1 MLPEAMLWK
10 SLFEEPATWFDKRPT
25 KNNRPAFVH
34 SQHHYPLW
42 LGHRTPCEAI
52 EEVQRLD
59 NLNEGRWAK
68 VFEQTNVSQHSA
80 CSTTAGP

>member
-1 MLPEAMLWK
+1 MLPEPILWK
-10 SLFEEPATWFDKRPT
+10 SLFEEPAMWFDKRPT

-42 LGHRTPCEAI
+42 LGQRTPREAI

-59 NLNEGRWAK
+59 DLNEGQWAK
-68 VFEQTNVSQHSA
+68 VLEQKMVSHDSIR
-80 CSTTAGP
+80 STTADN